1 LREIAASEIT
11 RVVKDLSLK
20 ANTVLRPDVLD
31 AVKENLKLETS
42 PTGIEVMEQI
52 IKNAGL
58 SASEHLPICQ
68 DTGYVAVFIELGR
81 DVHVKGDLTASVNEG
96 VREAYAEGFLRKS
109 LVKKPIF
116 DRVNTGDNTPAF
128 INIDIVP
135 GDKVKITV
143 MPKGGGTEN
152 ASQLKMLPV
161 SGGVDAVKQFVLEAA
176 EGAAKTC
183 PPVIVGVGIGGSF
196 DKVGLLAKKALL
208 RPLPDRNPDQEVAG
222 LEEELLTDINKLGIG
237 PAGLG
242 GRVTAL
248 GVKIET
254 MPTHIACL
262 PAAVAFNC
270 HAARQAETII

>member
-1 LREIAASEIT
+1 MREIAASEIT
-11 RVVKDLSLK
+11 KVVKDLSLK

-31 AVKENLKLETS
+31 AIKENLKVETS
-42 PTGIEVMEQI
+42 PTGVEVMEQI

-68 DTGYVAVFIELGR
+68 DTGYVTVFIEVGR
-81 DVHVKGDLTASVNEG
+81 DVCIKGNVTDAVNEG

-128 INIDIVP
+128 TNIDIVQ

-161 SGGVDAVKQFVLEAA
+161 SDGVNAVKQFVLEAA

-208 RPLPDRNPDQEVAG
+208 RPLSDRNPDQEVAN
-222 LEEELLTDINKLGIG
+222 LEDELLSDINRLGIG

-248 GVKIET
+248 GVRIEI

-262 PAAVAFNC
+262 PAAVAFSC
-270 HAARQAETII
+270 HAVRQAEAII

>member
-1 LREIAASEIT
+1 LREITASEIS

-31 AVKENLKLETS
+31 AIKENLKLETS
-42 PTGIEVMEQI
+42 PTGVEVMEQI

-58 SASEHLPICQ
+58 AASEQLPTCQ
-68 DTGYVAVFIELGR
+68 DTGYATVFIELGQ
-81 DVHVKGDLTASVNEG
+81 DVYVKGDLTAAVNEG
-96 VREAYAEGFLRKS
+96 VREAYSEGFLRKS

-116 DRVNTGDNTPAF
+116 DRMNTGDNTPAF

-135 GDKVKITV
+135 GDKVKIIV

-161 SGGVDAVKQFVLEAA
+161 SGGADAVKQFVLEAA

-208 RPLPDRNPDQEVAG
+208 RPLPDRNPDREVAN
-222 LEEELLTDINKLGIG
+222 LEEELLSEINKLGIG

-248 GVKIET
+248 GVKIEM

-262 PAAVAFNC
+262 PAAVAFSC
-270 HAARQAETII
+270 HAARQAEAII